1 MAKGQAERLMP
12 LVDEIF
18 AEAGKTAA
26 DLGAIGVGIG
36 PGNFTGL
43 RISVS
48 AARGLAL
55 ALARPAIGVS
65 VFEARRYGIK
75 GPLSVIEDARRDEA
89 YLQSF
94 DDQGRADEARLVS
107 LNTLSALELAQQV
120 TGSLGQQIADAYGRT
135 YVAPPV
141 MIATAIAHIAEAKRA
156 ADMPFPRPAP
166 LYLRAADAAPA
177 RDYGPRL
184 L

>member
-18 AEAGKTAA
+18 TEAGKTAA
-26 DLGAIGVGIG
+26 EVDAIGVGIG

-48 AARGLAL
+48 VVRGLAL

-65 VFEARRYGIK
+65 TFEARRFGIT
-75 GPLSVIEDARRDEA
+75 GSLSVIEDARRDEA

-94 DDQGRADEARLVS
+94 NDQGQADEARLVG
-107 LNTLSALELAQQV
+107 LNTLTPRELAKQV
-120 TGSLGQQIADAYGRT
+120 TGSLGQHIADAYGLI
-135 YVAPPV
+135 YVAPSV
-141 MIATAIAHIAEAKRA
+141 MIATAIAHIAETKHA
-156 ADMPFPRPAP
+156 ADMQLPRPSP
-166 LYLRAADAAPA
+166 IYLRAADAAPA
-177 RDYGPRL
+177 REYGPRL

>member
-18 AEAGKTAA
+18 VEAGKTAA
-26 DLGAIGVGIG
+26 ELGAIGIGIG

-65 VFEARRYGIK
+65 VFEALYCSHVRR
-75 GPLSVIEDARRDEA
+75 
-89 YLQSF
+89 
-94 DDQGRADEARLVS
+94 
-107 LNTLSALELAQQV
+107 
-120 TGSLGQQIADAYGRT
+120 
-135 YVAPPV
+135 
-141 MIATAIAHIAEAKRA
+141 
-156 ADMPFPRPAP
+156 
-166 LYLRAADAAPA
+166 
-177 RDYGPRL
+177 
-184 L
+184 

>member
-18 AEAGKTAA
+18 IEAGKTVAEL
-26 DLGAIGVGIG
+26 DAIGVGIG

-65 VFEARRYGIK
+65 IFEARRYGIK

-94 DDQGRADEARLVS
+94 DDQGRADEARLVT
-107 LNTLSALELAQQV
+107 LNTLSARELAQQV
-120 TGSLGQQIADAYGRT
+120 TGSLGPQIADAYGLT
-135 YVAPPV
+135 HVAPPV
-141 MIATAIAHIAEAKRA
+141 MIAHIAEAKQA
-156 ADMPFPRPAP
+156 TDMPLPRPSP

-177 RDYGPRL
+177 REYGPRL

>member
-65 VFEARRYGIK
+65 IFEARRYGIK

-94 DDQGRADEARLVS
+94 DDQGRADEARLVT
-107 LNTLSALELAQQV
+107 LNTLSARELAQQV
-120 TGSLGQQIADAYGRT
+120 TGSLGPQIADAYGLT
-135 YVAPPV
+135 HVAPPV
-141 MIATAIAHIAEAKRA
+141 MIATAIAHIAEAKQA
-156 ADMPFPRPAP
+156 TDMPLPRPSP

-177 RDYGPRL
+177 REYGPRL